1 MDLWKEDGGTSSEW
15 PYKNVPFFQARR
27 WRLDQPPQADLAP
40 GGLGGPTFCG
50 PTERG
55 DVERVQSSVPGETL
69 EYFLI
74 YGPTPM
80 APGGLDPPDNVPY
93 LLRLWRVWE
102 GERDVWRASLQHPGS
117 GQRVSFRTL
126 EELCGFLWRETG
138 TARDGKV
145 NGG

>member
-1 MDLWKEDGGTSSEW
+1 LGERFTPFVKNGQVVDLWKEDGGTSSEW

-27 WRLDQPPQADLAP
+27 WRLDQPPQAGLAP

-80 APGGLDPPDNVPY
+80 AAASESTRPEAKLTLDEND
-93 LLRLWRVWE
+93 
-102 GERDVWRASLQHPGS
+102 
-117 GQRVSFRTL
+117 
-126 EELCGFLWRETG
+126 
-138 TARDGKV
+138 KV
-145 NGG
+145 